1 MNTTKQEIIECN
13 NTKINYFN
21 LLVKKNK
28 IPISL
33 DIVVDKI
40 NPYFS
45 KKISTLQ
52 FLNNIVYGKYIE
64 DLLKNFREKTDKYL
78 KNKSKRNF
86 ENLLNTNREKVNK
99 KFIKQLTDTL
109 NLSKIKIPTSKT
121 QNFYYT
127 VCGNFEGSSF
137 ISYILGCL
145 FYNFR
150 GDDYQIVEEY
160 EYSLTLK
167 KLKTDIIKEFTD
179 KLTNVNNT
187 YLLTVYGE
195 YLDCYNI
202 MTVKQTLEI
211 NIRININ
218 LITDID
224 IETELEKLF

>member
-28 IPISL
+28 IPISC

-52 FLNNIVYGKYIE
+52 FLNNIVYSKYIE
-64 DLLKNFREKTDKYL
+64 NLVDNFSEKTDKYL

-187 YLLTVYGE
+187 FLLTVYDE
-195 YLDCYNI
+195 YLKFRDS

-218 LITDID
+218 LGTDIE

>member
-28 IPISL
+28 IPISC

-45 KKISTLQ
+45 KKISILQ
-52 FLNNIVYGKYIE
+52 FLNNIVYSKYIE
-64 DLLKNFREKTDKYL
+64 DLLNNFREKTETYL
-78 KNKSKRNF
+78 NNKSKRNF
-86 ENLLNTNREKVNK
+86 ENLLITNREKINK
-99 KFIKQLTDTL
+99 KLIKQLTDTL
-109 NLSKIKIPTSKT
+109 NLTKTKIPTSK
-121 QNFYYT
+121 NLYFWYT
-127 VCGNFEGSSF
+127 VNVNFDGESF
-137 ISYILGCL
+137 LGYLLGCL

-150 GDDYQIVEEY
+150 GDDYQIVREY
-160 EYSLTLK
+160 DNNLTLK
-167 KLKTDIIKEFTD
+167 ILKTDIIKDFTD
-179 KLTNVNNT
+179 KLTNVSKK
-187 YLLTVYGE
+187 YLLECYEE

-211 NIRININ
+211 TIRIDIN
-218 LITDID
+218 LGTHIE

>member
-28 IPISL
+28 IPISC

-52 FLNNIVYGKYIE
+52 FLNNIVYSKYIE
-64 DLLKNFREKTDKYL
+64 NLVDNFSEKTDKYL

-109 NLSKIKIPTSKT
+109 NLSKTKIPTSKT
-121 QNFYYT
+121 LYFWYNVYVSFD
-127 VCGNFEGSSF
+127 GDSF
-137 ISYILGCL
+137 ISYLLGCL
-145 FYNFR
+145 FGHYRRDNYEIIR
-150 GDDYQIVEEY
+150 EY
-160 EYSLTLK
+160 DNNLTLK
-167 KLKTDIIKEFTD
+167 ILKTDIIKDFTD
-179 KLTNVNNT
+179 KLTDVNNT
-187 YLLTVYGE
+187 YLLTVYEE
-195 YLDCYNI
+195 YLKFRDS
-202 MTVKQTLEI
+202 MTIKQTLQI

-218 LITDID
+218 LGTDIE

>member
-28 IPISL
+28 IPISC

-52 FLNNIVYGKYIE
+52 FLNNIVYSKYIE
-64 DLLKNFREKTDKYL
+64 DLLNNFREKTETYL
-78 KNKSKRNF
+78 GNKSKRNF

-109 NLSKIKIPTSKT
+109 NLSKTKIPTSKT
-121 QNFYYT
+121 LNFYYT

-137 ISYILGCL
+137 LGYLLGCL

-150 GDDYQIVEEY
+150 GDNYEIIMEY
-160 EYSLTLK
+160 DNNLTLK

-179 KLTNVNNT
+179 KLTNVSKE
-187 YLLTVYGE
+187 YLLECYEE
-195 YLDCYNI
+195 YLDCNNI
-202 MTVKQTLEI
+202 MTVKHTLEI
-211 NIRININ
+211 NIRIDIN
-218 LITDID
+218 LGTDIE